1 MWILDR
7 TAPASPTPPPPEP
20 PADLPSIIGGHIG
33 ALYARVM
40 LHDERL
46 LRIERALSQLQMRN
60 GVPYLGLC
68 VNHQLHPDRSHPHWD
83 DL

>member
-1 MWILDR
+1 M
-7 TAPASPTPPPPEP
+7 
-20 PADLPSIIGGHIG
+20 G

-46 LRIERALSQLQMRN
+46 LRIERALSQLQMHN

-68 VNHQLHPDRSHPHWD
+68 VNHQLHPDRDHPHWD
-83 DL
+83 DLP